1 MPFHHIMKPT
11 PKQQISPS
19 CKILR
24 RTFVLST
31 NAEFL
36 RGSSWHPGVFWR
48 FLLIFLLVIITGA
61 RPLRGQG
68 SGTTRT
74 WSGSVS
80 SDWFDPNNW
89 SPVGVP
95 GAVDTVNFA
104 TGTINLTAAVT
115 IGGQFNWSGGTLEGS
130 PLTVGSNAV
139 MNLLGS
145 GTLSLYG
152 PLTNEGTVNWT
163 GNCDLL
169 VQNYN
174 GTYGYSGG
182 IVNQAGAIWNIQCDQ
197 TIQANGGY
205 GGTPYFNNA
214 GLLRKSGD
222 GDEYHQRA
230 F

>member
-1 MPFHHIMKPT
+1 M
-11 PKQQISPS
+11 
-19 CKILR
+19 
-24 RTFVLST
+24 
-31 NAEFL
+31 
-36 RGSSWHPGVFWR
+36 
-48 FLLIFLLVIITGA
+48 
-61 RPLRGQG
+61 
-68 SGTTRT
+68 
-74 WSGSVS
+74 S

-214 GLLRKSGD
+214 GLLRKSGGTGTNIINALFNNNGAVDVESGAVMFNGGGGGSGTFNAGAGD
-222 GDEYHQRA
+222 GIG
-230 F
+230 